1 MGPQLL
7 TAFILL
13 GLAVSVVENSNLESS
28 DDESVSDLT
37 SYPPSAGNV
46 DYYSARRAFI
56 QASPVELIRSSSSE
70 PLLTQNQKRPYYDPQ
85 IFLLL
90 GMDDIRND
98 LAPATAPA
106 PATATAT
113 ASTPTSSSEFGLT
126 ALENAVKA
134 DSETIELTWINQSL
148 MAKSIASLFLAII
161 FLLFYNGVFL
171 HLFH

>member
-28 DDESVSDLT
+28 DDESVSDIT

-46 DYYSARRAFI
+46 DYYSPRRAFI

-70 PLLTQNQKRPYYDPQ
+70 HLLTQNQKRPYYDPQ

-98 LAPATAPA
+98 PNPA
-106 PATATAT
+106 PATAT
-113 ASTPTSSSEFGLT
+113 TPTSSTEFGLT
-126 ALENAVKA
+126 ALENALKP
-134 DSETIELTWINQSL
+134 DSETIELTSINQSL

-171 HLFH
+171 HLLQ